1 MFCFHPIGADMT
13 TAARA
18 HGAQVAQLRTAERME
33 VVERILDSLD
43 QPDAALDALWAK
55 EADNRLA
62 AYRGG
67 EVKAV
72 ALSEVIAKYQINA
85 KPE

>member
-1 MFCFHPIGADMT
+1 MT
-13 TAARA
+13 IAAETPS
-18 HGAQVAQLRTAERME
+18 AQAAQLPPAERME